1 MPSPDEAETD
11 ASGLPTVADLG
22 RWMRFRKG
30 SLPGNA
36 LAAAYRMR
44 RVPRNAFAS
53 ARAARADA
61 RVGHR
66 PRGRSGRFDGVYLIP
81 AGPGDWEP
89 LRDTLESVLHYEGE
103 RSKAIVVDDGSIDCR
118 AAAVQDVFPQVDV
131 LRRPWPS
138 GGPPRNLPIVV
149 DGIRHALRHYEFDV
163 LLKIDTDALVTGASP
178 SAAAAEYFRANPSV
192 GMAGTIGRRAD
203 GREENYEWDE
213 WVLPHTARWSRSV
226 RRLME
231 RARAG
236 GYDGTK
242 VHGGVYA
249 LSRPALEAMV
259 ASGELGWS
267 DPWWTPLGEDFWISV
282 LVLASGYGLGSMGDV
297 GEPFA
302 VASKHTPISNREV
315 LAQGKLAI
323 HSVRQG
329 AGGEDEEQM
338 RAFFR
343 ATREGGQ
350 DRPGSA
356 AGASAMASDSAI
368 RPPGR

>member
-1 MPSPDEAETD
+1 MPSWNEVESD
-11 ASGLPTVADLG
+11 ASGLPAVADLG

-30 SLPGNA
+30 SLLGNM
-36 LAAAYRMR
+36 LAAAYRKR
-44 RVPRNAFAS
+44 RVPRNALAS
-53 ARAARADA
+53 ARAARTDA
-61 RVGHR
+61 RAGRR
-66 PRGRSGRFDGVYLIP
+66 PAQRGGRFDGVYLIP

-89 LRDTLESVLHYEGE
+89 LRDTLESVLHYEGV

-118 AAAVQDVFPQVDV
+118 AAAVQEVFPEVDV
-131 LRRPWPS
+131 VRRPWPS

-149 DGIRHALRHYEFDV
+149 DGIRHALCHYEFDV

-178 SAAAAEYFRANPSV
+178 SAAAARYFRANPSV

-203 GREENYEWDE
+203 GCAENYEWDE

-249 LSRPALEAMV
+249 LSRPALEALA
-259 ASGELGWS
+259 ASGELDWR
-267 DPWWTPLGEDFWISV
+267 DPWWTPLGEDFWVSV

-297 GEPFA
+297 GEAFA
-302 VASKHTPISNREV
+302 VASKHTPIASRDV
-315 LAQGKLAI
+315 LAEGKLAI
-323 HSVRQG
+323 HSVRRG
-329 AGGEDEEQM
+329 ADSEDEAQM

-343 ATREGGQ
+343 AARESDQEG
-350 DRPGSA
+350 PASPP
-356 AGASAMASDSAI
+356 GASTEANASASG
-368 RPPGR
+368 PPGR